1 MRMLATL
8 CAVVLLAGLPQ
19 VLAAPANQSSIDP
32 RALALTTADL
42 QAGYGVVQDRTRLE
56 DRPDGAAV
64 FETVFMR
71 QRTPANLAAGPI
83 EIGNGVARTAS
94 AQSAEEQL
102 RASRDAS
109 VADGWQEV
117 GVPPLGEQALGLSK
131 IVDVEGGRAGDH
143 LYLFRDGPWVMLIRV
158 YGREDVTKLSDTVP
172 LAIVVADRLSAAV
185 KRGSASAPVLERVRV
200 ANADGARVNARAE
213 PTTGA
218 PVIEQVAEGTE
229 LDVAGPDRD
238 VDGRVWRN
246 VRLADGRTGW
256 IVSTY
261 LVALPPPPTATPGS
275 SDSPPARTGSPV
287 PQRGTPTPSERSSEP
302 AAKPSAS
309 GSTTNRGGLSIEVAP
324 RHAEL
329 SSGDQAV
336 RVRVTRDG
344 RGVANARVDV
354 TARLNPRQY
363 FSINAPRTDDDGRT
377 EVAWKMEGPPGTYQ
391 VIVEVRPTDDADPVE
406 ATSSF
411 KWQP

>member
-1 MRMLATL
+1 MRLLAAL
-8 CAVVLLAGLPQ
+8 CAVILLAGLPQ

-32 RALALTTADL
+32 RTLALTTGDL
-42 QAGYGVVQDRTRLE
+42 QTGYSVVQDRTRFE

-83 EIGNGVARTAS
+83 EIGNGIARTAS
-94 AQSAEEQL
+94 VQSAEEQL
-102 RASRDAS
+102 LAQRDAA
-109 VADGWQEV
+109 VADGWQEA

-131 IVDVEGGRAGDH
+131 IADVEGGRAGDH
-143 LYLFRDGPWVMLIRV
+143 LYLFREGPWVMLVRV

-172 LAIVVADRLSAAV
+172 LAIVVADRLSAAM
-185 KRGSASAPVLERVRV
+185 KRGSAPGFERVRV
-200 ANADGARVNARAE
+200 ANTDGSRVNVRAE

-218 PVIEQVAEGTE
+218 PVLEQVTEGTE
-229 LDVAGPDRD
+229 LDIAGPDRD
-238 VDGRVWRN
+238 VEGRVWRN

-256 IVSTY
+256 IVSTF
-261 LVALPPPPTATPGS
+261 LTVIPPPPTATPAPTS
-275 SDSPPARTGSPV
+275 ETPPARTGSPA

-302 AAKPSAS
+302 AAKPGAS
-309 GSTTNRGGLSIEVAP
+309 GSTTNRGGLSIDVAP

-336 RVRVTRDG
+336 QVRVTRNG
-344 RGVANARVDV
+344 RGVADARVDV
-354 TARLNPRQY
+354 TARLNPQRY
-363 FSINAPRTDDDGRT
+363 FSINAPRTDNDGRS

-391 VIVEVRPTDDADPVE
+391 VIVEVRVTDDADPVE
-406 ATSSF
+406 ATASF